1 MPTYFELFGIP
12 ESILVD
18 EAALK
23 KQFYALSRQLHPDQS
38 SGEEQVEMERKS
50 AELNK
55 GYEVL
60 RQLDTRVKYW
70 LECQRM
76 MPAEGSHKMSPDFLA
91 EMMDFN
97 EEIMELEESFD
108 KERFQRLQDSAL
120 ELQKN
125 WEKDFLQ
132 IVADDQLDT
141 QIVIESAQ
149 KYFFQ
154 NRYLLRIIENLN
166 KFANF

>member
-12 ESILVD
+12 ESITVD
-18 EAALK
+18 ETALK
-23 KQFYALSRQLHPDQS
+23 KQFYALSRKLHPDQS
-38 SGEEQVEMERKS
+38 SSEEQLEMERQS

-60 RQLDTRVKYW
+60 RHLDTRVKYW

-76 MPAEGSHKMSPDFLA
+76 MPAEGSHKMSPAFLA

-97 EEIMELEESFD
+97 EEIMELELSFD
-108 KERFQRLQDSAL
+108 KDRYQRLQNSAT

-125 WEKDFLQ
+125 WEEDFLQ
-132 IVADDQLDT
+132 IATDDQLDT
-141 QIVIESAQ
+141 QIVIEAAQ

-154 NRYLLRIIENLN
+154 NRYLLRILENLN